1 MKIKKNIAVNES
13 GFLFNPATGDSFSAN
28 PIGSEIIR
36 LIKDGKSNDEIRCII
51 IKNYDVVSEAFEK
64 DFYDF
69 VSQLRDFKLL
79 EEE

>member
-1 MKIKKNIAVNES
+1 MKIKKNIAVNEN

-36 LIKDGKSNDEIRCII
+36 LIKDGKSDDEIRCII
-51 IKNYDVVSEAFEK
+51 IKNYDVVSEVFEK